1 MKARIF
7 RSHPDAIIPSRKSEE
22 AAGYDIHCVEDFS
35 ISPGERIVVKT
46 GLIIQPPP
54 GYHFEILPRSGSA
67 FKHGIMLTNNVGLVD
82 RDYAGPKDEVAVM
95 LYMVPKFW
103 GPLSEDNQI
112 MDLRLDAR
120 PEEFKKGDRIAQLV
134 FRKTEIME
142 FEEVDAAP
150 RNLDRGGLGSTGVK

>member
-82 RDYAGPKDEVAVM
+82 RDYAGPKDEVAVL
-95 LYMVPKFW
+95 LYMVPNASLNH
-103 GPLSEDNQI
+103 PVV
-112 MDLRLDAR
+112 
-120 PEEFKKGDRIAQLV
+120 PVPFKKGDRIAQLV
-134 FRKTEIME
+134 FRKTEVLE

-150 RNLDRGGLGSTGVK
+150 RDLDRGGLGSTGVK